1 MLEESQLSPWSSIL
15 LYQHSL
21 IWSHDSK
28 YPLYILTPKFL
39 YPAHTS
45 FLHFRILHPQWPT
58 PHSHSENQQ
67 KQNSASSLK
76 HELLSFPSDVSLLAK
91 RASLWMLK
99 SKTLEAFVTPLFL
112 AQCKSYQ
119 SGNSATLT
127 FKICP
132 GSAYFSPAP
141 FLPP

>member
-1 MLEESQLSPWSSIL
+1 MLHILDLVSRMPHSLFSSSITGHSFSISYTGSSFFPTFYLMLEESQLSPWSSIL

-39 YPAHTS
+39 YPAQTS

-58 PHSHSENQQ
+58 PHSHSENHQ

-76 HELLSFPSDVSLLAK
+76 QELLSFPSDVSLLAK
-91 RASLWMLK
+91 RASL
-99 SKTLEAFVTPLFL
+99 
-112 AQCKSYQ
+112 
-119 SGNSATLT
+119 
-127 FKICP
+127 
-132 GSAYFSPAP
+132 
-141 FLPP
+141 